1 MGAGLSAIRAAAEAE
16 AAVWDL
22 VSGLL
27 KDPERVRAGL
37 DEMIEQ
43 ERRHAWGPG
52 PRSRLVAREVSRSRA
67 GAAYGAKSQLALTFA
82 EWGSV
87 GLALPLPPPCGYQST
102 DPP

>member
-1 MGAGLSAIRAAAEAE
+1 M
-16 AAVWDL
+16 WDL

-52 PRSRLVAREVSRSRA
+52 PRSRLVARVSRSRA

-87 GLALPLPPPCGYQST
+87 GLALPCPLLAVIKAQTLSEKIVNLE
-102 DPP
+102 

>member
-1 MGAGLSAIRAAAEAE
+1 MRAGLSAIREAAAAE

-52 PRSRLVAREVSRSRA
+52 P
-67 GAAYGAKSQLALTFA
+67 K
-82 EWGSV
+82 
-87 GLALPLPPPCGYQST
+87 PPRG
-102 DPP
+102 